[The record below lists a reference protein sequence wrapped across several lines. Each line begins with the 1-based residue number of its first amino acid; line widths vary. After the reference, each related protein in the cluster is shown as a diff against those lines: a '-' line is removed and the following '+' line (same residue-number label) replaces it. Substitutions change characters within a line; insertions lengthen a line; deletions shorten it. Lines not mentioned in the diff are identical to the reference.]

1 MKKKSMSVRE
11 MRRLLGLGKTEAYWL
26 VKKNYFDTV
35 IIAGKMRVMIESFE
49 NWYANQLH
57 YKKIIGE
64 APGKNWTSITMS
76 IQETAS
82 LLGIAEGTLYEMCI
96 RDREGIRLKIA
107 NRLMKAPLGEVMGRR
122 IGYLKNII
130 MDKVEDLEPPLA
142 LSLIHISFLQF

>member
-64 APGKNWTSITMS
+64 APGKNWISITMS

-82 LLGIAEGTLYEMCI
+82 LLGIAEGTLYDLMKKKPFKTVKVGMYTRIYIDSFEDWYNSQSHYKKVIKNEEVVAC
-96 RDREGIRLKIA
+96 LKIA
-107 NRLMKAPLGEVMGRR
+107 
-122 IGYLKNII
+122 
-130 MDKVEDLEPPLA
+130 
-142 LSLIHISFLQF
+142 SLN

>member
-82 LLGIAEGTLYEMCI
+82 LLGIAEGTLYDLMKKKPFKTVKVGMYTRIYIDSLEDWYNSQSHYKKVIKNEEVVAC
-96 RDREGIRLKIA
+96 LKIA
-107 NRLMKAPLGEVMGRR
+107 
-122 IGYLKNII
+122 
-130 MDKVEDLEPPLA
+130 
-142 LSLIHISFLQF
+142 SLN

>member
-35 IIAGKMRVMIESFE
+35 IFAGKMRVMIESFE
-49 NWYANQLH
+49 TWYANQLH

-82 LLGIAEGTLYEMCI
+82 LLGIAEGTLYDLMKKKPFKTVKVGMYTRIYIDSFEDWYNSQSHYKKVIKNEEVVAC
-96 RDREGIRLKIA
+96 LKIA
-107 NRLMKAPLGEVMGRR
+107 
-122 IGYLKNII
+122 
-130 MDKVEDLEPPLA
+130 
-142 LSLIHISFLQF
+142 SLN

>member
-82 LLGIAEGTLYEMCI
+82 LLGIAEGTLYDLMKKKPFKTVKVGMYTRIYINSFEDWYNSQSHYKKVIKNEEVVAC
-96 RDREGIRLKIA
+96 LKIA
-107 NRLMKAPLGEVMGRR
+107 
-122 IGYLKNII
+122 
-130 MDKVEDLEPPLA
+130 
-142 LSLIHISFLQF
+142 SLN

>member
-11 MRRLLGLGKTEAYWL
+11 MRRLLGLSKTESYWL

-35 IIAGKMRVMIESFE
+35 IIGGKMRVMIESFE

-76 IQETAS
+76 IQETAR
-82 LLGIAEGTLYEMCI
+82 LLGIAEGTLY
-96 RDREGIRLKIA
+96 D
-107 NRLMKAPLGEVMGRR
+107 LMKKKPFKTVKVGMYTRIYIDSFEDWYNSQSHYKKVIKMRR
-122 IGYLKNII
+122 WQH
-130 MDKVEDLEPPLA
+130 VRR
-142 LSLIHISFLQF
+142 SHR

>member
-82 LLGIAEGTLYEMCI
+82 LIGIAEGTLYDLMKKKPFKTVKVGMYTRIYIDSFEDWYNSQSHYKKVIKNEEVVAC
-96 RDREGIRLKIA
+96 LKIA
-107 NRLMKAPLGEVMGRR
+107 
-122 IGYLKNII
+122 
-130 MDKVEDLEPPLA
+130 
-142 LSLIHISFLQF
+142 SLN

>member
-76 IQETAS
+76 IQETAR
-82 LLGIAEGTLYEMCI
+82 LLGIAEGTLYDLMKKKPFKTVKVGMYTRIYIDSFEDWYNSQSHYKKVIKNEEVVACS
-96 RDREGIRLKIA
+96 KIA
-107 NRLMKAPLGEVMGRR
+107 
-122 IGYLKNII
+122 
-130 MDKVEDLEPPLA
+130 
-142 LSLIHISFLQF
+142 SLN

>member
-11 MRRLLGLGKTEAYWL
+11 MRRLLGLGKTESYWL

-76 IQETAS
+76 IQETAR
-82 LLGIAEGTLYEMCI
+82 LLGIAEGTLYDLMKKKPFKTVKVGMYTRIYIDSFEDWYNSQSHDKKVIKNEEVAAC
-96 RDREGIRLKIA
+96 LKIA
-107 NRLMKAPLGEVMGRR
+107 
-122 IGYLKNII
+122 
-130 MDKVEDLEPPLA
+130 
-142 LSLIHISFLQF
+142 SLN

>member
-1 MKKKSMSVRE
+1 MSVRE

-82 LLGIAEGTLYEMCI
+82 LLGIAEGTLYDLMKKKPFKTVKVGMYTRIYIDSFEDWYNSQSHYKKVIKNEEVVAC
-96 RDREGIRLKIA
+96 LKIA
-107 NRLMKAPLGEVMGRR
+107 
-122 IGYLKNII
+122 
-130 MDKVEDLEPPLA
+130 
-142 LSLIHISFLQF
+142 SLN

>member
-76 IQETAS
+76 IQETAR
-82 LLGIAEGTLYEMCI
+82 LLGIAEGTLYDLMKKKPFKTVKVGMYTRIYIDSFEDWYNSQSHYKKVIKNEEVAVC
-96 RDREGIRLKIA
+96 LKIA
-107 NRLMKAPLGEVMGRR
+107 
-122 IGYLKNII
+122 
-130 MDKVEDLEPPLA
+130 
-142 LSLIHISFLQF
+142 SLN

>member
-35 IIAGKMRVMIESFE
+35 IIGGKMRVMIESFE

-64 APGKNWTSITMS
+64 APGKNWKSITMS
-76 IQETAS
+76 IQETAR
-82 LLGIAEGTLYEMCI
+82 LLGLMRYIYFSLFSGGTYS
-96 RDREGIRLKIA
+96 
-107 NRLMKAPLGEVMGRR
+107 NRSS
-122 IGYLKNII
+122 I
-130 MDKVEDLEPPLA
+130 
-142 LSLIHISFLQF
+142 LQFNAQHNLAKTAVSSRVTVPLQNWLSWVLCISAR

>member
-82 LLGIAEGTLYEMCI
+82 LLGIAEGTLYDLMKKKPFKTVKVGMYTRIYIDSFEDWYNSQSHYKNVIKNEEVVAC
-96 RDREGIRLKIA
+96 LKIA
-107 NRLMKAPLGEVMGRR
+107 
-122 IGYLKNII
+122 
-130 MDKVEDLEPPLA
+130 
-142 LSLIHISFLQF
+142 SLN

>member
-11 MRRLLGLGKTEAYWL
+11 MRRLLGLGKTESYWL
-26 VKKNYFDTV
+26 LKKNYFDTV
-35 IIAGKMRVMIESFE
+35 IIGGKMRVMIESFE

-82 LLGIAEGTLYEMCI
+82 LLGIAEGTLYDLMKKKPFKTVKVGMYTRIYIDSFEDWYNSQSHYKKVIKNEEVAAC
-96 RDREGIRLKIA
+96 LKIA
-107 NRLMKAPLGEVMGRR
+107 
-122 IGYLKNII
+122 
-130 MDKVEDLEPPLA
+130 
-142 LSLIHISFLQF
+142 SLN

>member
-11 MRRLLGLGKTEAYWL
+11 MRRLLGLGKTESYWL

-35 IIAGKMRVMIESFE
+35 IIGGKMRVMIESFE

-76 IQETAS
+76 IQETAR
-82 LLGIAEGTLYEMCI
+82 LLGIAEGTLY
-96 RDREGIRLKIA
+96 D
-107 NRLMKAPLGEVMGRR
+107 LMKKKPFKTVKVGMYTR
-122 IGYLKNII
+122 IYIDSLEDFSRYVFDVPYTVIQEALQRKDI
-130 MDKVEDLEPPLA
+130 MSHKRKVCAD
-142 LSLIHISFLQF
+142 

>member
-82 LLGIAEGTLYEMCI
+82 LLGIAEGTLYDLMKKKPFKTVKVGMYTRIYIDSFEDWYNSQSHSKKVIKNEEVVAC
-96 RDREGIRLKIA
+96 LKIA
-107 NRLMKAPLGEVMGRR
+107 
-122 IGYLKNII
+122 
-130 MDKVEDLEPPLA
+130 
-142 LSLIHISFLQF
+142 SLN

>member
-11 MRRLLGLGKTEAYWL
+11 MRRLLGLGKTESYWL

-76 IQETAS
+76 IQETAR
-82 LLGIAEGTLYEMCI
+82 LLGIAEGTLY
-96 RDREGIRLKIA
+96 D
-107 NRLMKAPLGEVMGRR
+107 LMKKKPFKTV
-122 IGYLKNII
+122 
-130 MDKVEDLEPPLA
+130 KVGM
-142 LSLIHISFLQF
+142 

>member
-11 MRRLLGLGKTEAYWL
+11 MRRLLGLGKTESYWL

-76 IQETAS
+76 IQETAR
-82 LLGIAEGTLYEMCI
+82 LLGIAEGTLYDLMKKKPFKTVKVGMYTRIYIDSFEDWYNSQSHYKKVIKNEEVAACS
-96 RDREGIRLKIA
+96 KIA
-107 NRLMKAPLGEVMGRR
+107 
-122 IGYLKNII
+122 
-130 MDKVEDLEPPLA
+130 
-142 LSLIHISFLQF
+142 SLN

>member
-11 MRRLLGLGKTEAYWL
+11 MRRLLGLGKTESYWL

-35 IIAGKMRVMIESFE
+35 IIGGKMRVMIESFE

-76 IQETAS
+76 IQETAR
-82 LLGIAEGTLYEMCI
+82 LLGIAEGTLY
-96 RDREGIRLKIA
+96 D
-107 NRLMKAPLGEVMGRR
+107 LMKKKPFKTVKVGMYTRIYIDSFEDWYNSQSHYKKVIKMRR
-122 IGYLKNII
+122 WQH
-130 MDKVEDLEPPLA
+130 V
-142 LSLIHISFLQF
+142 

>member
-11 MRRLLGLGKTEAYWL
+11 MRRILGLGKTEAYWL

-82 LLGIAEGTLYEMCI
+82 LLGIAEGTLYDLMKKKPFKTVKVGMYTRIYIDSFEDWYNSQSHYKKVIKNEEVVAC
-96 RDREGIRLKIA
+96 LKIA
-107 NRLMKAPLGEVMGRR
+107 
-122 IGYLKNII
+122 
-130 MDKVEDLEPPLA
+130 
-142 LSLIHISFLQF
+142 SLN

>member
-64 APGKNWTSITMS
+64 APGKNWASITMS
-76 IQETAS
+76 IQETAR
-82 LLGIAEGTLYEMCI
+82 LLGIAEGTLYDLMKKKPFKTVKVGMYTRIYIDSFEDWYNSQSHYKKVIKNEEVAAC
-96 RDREGIRLKIA
+96 LKIA
-107 NRLMKAPLGEVMGRR
+107 
-122 IGYLKNII
+122 
-130 MDKVEDLEPPLA
+130 
-142 LSLIHISFLQF
+142 SLN

>member
-11 MRRLLGLGKTEAYWL
+11 MRRLLGLGKTESYWL

-76 IQETAS
+76 IQETAR
-82 LLGIAEGTLYEMCI
+82 LLGIAEGTLY
-96 RDREGIRLKIA
+96 D
-107 NRLMKAPLGEVMGRR
+107 LMKKKPFKTVKVGMYTR
-122 IGYLKNII
+122 IYIDSFEDWYNSQSHYMKVIKN
-130 MDKVEDLEPPLA
+130 EDVA
-142 LSLIHISFLQF
+142 AC

>member
-1 MKKKSMSVRE
+1 MKKKRMSVRE
-11 MRRLLGLGKTEAYWL
+11 MRRLLGLGKTESYWL

-76 IQETAS
+76 IQETAR
-82 LLGIAEGTLYEMCI
+82 LLGIAEGTLYDLMKKKPFKTVKVGMYTRIYIDSFEDWYNSQSHYKKVIKNEEVAAC
-96 RDREGIRLKIA
+96 LKIA
-107 NRLMKAPLGEVMGRR
+107 
-122 IGYLKNII
+122 
-130 MDKVEDLEPPLA
+130 
-142 LSLIHISFLQF
+142 SLN

>member
-1 MKKKSMSVRE
+1 

-76 IQETAS
+76 IQETAR
-82 LLGIAEGTLYEMCI
+82 LLGIAEGTLYDLMKKKPFKTVKVGMYTRIYIDSFEDWYNSQSHYKKVIKNEEVAAC
-96 RDREGIRLKIA
+96 LKIA
-107 NRLMKAPLGEVMGRR
+107 
-122 IGYLKNII
+122 
-130 MDKVEDLEPPLA
+130 
-142 LSLIHISFLQF
+142 SLN

>member
-11 MRRLLGLGKTEAYWL
+11 MRRLLGLGKTESYWL

-35 IIAGKMRVMIESFE
+35 IIGGKMRVMVESFE

-82 LLGIAEGTLYEMCI
+82 LLGIAEGTLYDLMKKKPFKTVKVGMYTRIYINSFEDWYNSQSHYKKVIKNEEVAAC
-96 RDREGIRLKIA
+96 LKIA
-107 NRLMKAPLGEVMGRR
+107 
-122 IGYLKNII
+122 
-130 MDKVEDLEPPLA
+130 
-142 LSLIHISFLQF
+142 SLN

>member
-11 MRRLLGLGKTEAYWL
+11 MRRLLGLGKTESYWL
-26 VKKNYFDTV
+26 LKKNYFDTV
-35 IIAGKMRVMIESFE
+35 IIGGKMRVMIESFE

-82 LLGIAEGTLYEMCI
+82 LLGIAEGTLYDLMKKKPFKTVKVGMYTRIYIDSFEDWYNSQSHYKKVIKNEEVVAC
-96 RDREGIRLKIA
+96 LKIA
-107 NRLMKAPLGEVMGRR
+107 
-122 IGYLKNII
+122 
-130 MDKVEDLEPPLA
+130 
-142 LSLIHISFLQF
+142 SLN

>member
-49 NWYANQLH
+49 NWYAYQLH

-82 LLGIAEGTLYEMCI
+82 LLGIAEGTLYDLMKKKPFKTVKVGMYTRIYIDSFEDWYNSQSHYKKVIKNEEVVAC
-96 RDREGIRLKIA
+96 LKIA
-107 NRLMKAPLGEVMGRR
+107 
-122 IGYLKNII
+122 
-130 MDKVEDLEPPLA
+130 
-142 LSLIHISFLQF
+142 SLN